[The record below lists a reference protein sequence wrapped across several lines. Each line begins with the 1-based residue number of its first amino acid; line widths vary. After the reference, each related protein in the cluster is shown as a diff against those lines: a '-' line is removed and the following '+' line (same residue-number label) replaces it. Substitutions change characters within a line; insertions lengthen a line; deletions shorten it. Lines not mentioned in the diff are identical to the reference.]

1 MGGESGD
8 REAKLTEQDK
18 KDVSNLSQSLTE
30 NVA

>member
-1 MGGESGD
+1 MGDDSGN

-18 KDVSNLSQSLTE
+18 KDVSNLSQSLIE